1 MVDSSVSQPRVWFI
15 TGSSRGLGRALAE
28 TLLERGE
35 RVVLTA
41 RNPQQVEDLAAKYP
55 DRALGVR
62 LDVTKPEECEK
73 L

>member
-1 MVDSSVSQPRVWFI
+1 MVASSVSQARVWFI
-15 TGSSRGLGRALAE
+15 TGSSRGLGRVLAE

-55 DRALGVR
+55 LEFR
-62 LDVTKPEECEK
+62 LKTI
-73 L
+73 